1 MKTLLFALLLTMSIR
16 GSDLPVRHGHC
27 VAIRYPASASD
38 LPNFYRAIQA
48 LSANPLLN
56 ETAVAIV

>member
-1 MKTLLFALLLTMSIR
+1 MKALLFALLLTTSVG
-16 GSDLPVRHGHC
+16 GSDLPIRHRQS

-56 ETAVAIV
+56 ETATAIA